1 MEKAIT
7 KLVVPNTQ
15 CQDFLLAGVL
25 NEINPELIKL
35 LQQDKIVPK
44 PLLVCSGGT
53 SSRCTAK
60 GHWTLDLRDK
70 YKSII
75 YNPNKNE
82 VEIGA
87 GINMQSLINLLTD
100 KNKSF
105 PIGLSGNTGVG
116 YILSG
121 GISPLSRK
129 YGLAVDNLVE
139 IKGVWGNGEKFKLSK
154 PNSTATETEE
164 IEWKAICGAAS
175 FLAIITSL
183 KLRVQEKKSILIWE
197 QILNPYNLAEV
208 IMSAEVWPNYG
219 SLYWSWEDKIK
230 VFGVFEIESES
241 TLDEINLIIKSLPNS
256 SNCKTYI
263 IESLGLLPPIKSKN
277 EINQESK
284 KYSEVVGLLGKGWGN
299 HSHKIINKLEKLMHQ
314 RPDKNCSISSQQLG
328 GHTALIPKN
337 ATSFIH
343 RESVWKP
350 WITATWPPGDINS
363 KVKSLKWLKDVWE
376 SLEEVCPGVHLAQT
390 HPHLPWHRKEMDAAF
405 GNWIKKLK
413 ELKSS
418 CDPKGI
424 LPPL

>member
-1 MEKAIT
+1 MEKAIK
-7 KLVVPNTQ
+7 KLEVPNTQ
-15 CQDFLLAGVL
+15 CQDFPLAGVL

-35 LQQDKIVPK
+35 LQQDRIFPK

-70 YKSII
+70 YRSII
-75 YNPNKNE
+75 CYPKKNE
-82 VEIGA
+82 VQIEA
-87 GINMQSLINLLTD
+87 GVKMESLINLLTS

-129 YGLAVDNLVE
+129 YGLAIDNLLE
-139 IKGVWGNGEKFKLSK
+139 IKGVWANGERFQLAK
-154 PNSTATETEE
+154 PINTVIRKEQL
-164 IEWKAICGAAS
+164 EWKGLCGAAS

-183 KLRVQEKKSILIWE
+183 KLRVQERNPILIWE
-197 QILNPYNLAEV
+197 ETLNPYNLAEV
-208 IMSAEVWPNYG
+208 IMSAEGWPNFG
-219 SLYWSWEDKIK
+219 SLYWSWEEKIK
-230 VFGVFEIESES
+230 VFGVFEIEDES
-241 TLDEINLIIKSLPNS
+241 TLNKINLILNSLPFAS
-256 SNCKTYI
+256 SNKTYI
-263 IESLGLLPPIKSKN
+263 INNIGMIPPIKSEN
-277 EINQESK
+277 QINQELK
-284 KYSEVVGLLGKGWGN
+284 KYSEVVGLLGKGWGEQA
-299 HSHKIINKLEKLMHQ
+299 HQIIYKLEKLIKQ

-328 GHTALIPKN
+328 GHTAQIPKN
-337 ATSFIH
+337 ETSFIH

-350 WITATWPPGDINS
+350 WITASWTPGDI
-363 KVKSLKWLKDVWE
+363 KGKEKSLKWLENVWE
-376 SLEEVCPGVHLAQT
+376 FLEEVCPGVHLAQT

-405 GNWIKKLK
+405 GNWIYKLK

-424 LPPL
+424 LPPV